1 MSAQLDQPQ
10 TAVNPPDSLVN
21 VAHLVYAL
29 HTWSVITGII
39 GAATVVGMFLTG
51 WPSIIAV
58 IINYVKR
65 PDARGT
71 WLDSHFGWQIRTFWY
86 TLLWVVIGAIAFA
99 LLWWV
104 LGLGILLGAAIWAIA
119 GLWVIY
125 RIARGWL
132 ALNSRKPMP
141 V

>member
-1 MSAQLDQPQ
+1 MSAQLDQTPTTSQ
-10 TAVNPPDSLVN
+10 PSESLVN

-29 HTWSVITGII
+29 HTWSVIAGII
-39 GAATVVGMFLTG
+39 GAASIVGMFLTG

-71 WLDSHFGWQIRTFWY
+71 WLDTHFGWQIRTFWY
-86 TLLWVVIGAIAFA
+86 TLLWVVIAVIAAFTVIGLPFAIGIAIVITI
-99 LLWWV
+99 WV
-104 LGLGILLGAAIWAIA
+104 
-119 GLWVIY
+119 VY
-125 RIARGWL
+125 RIVRGWIAL
-132 ALNSRKPMP
+132 ASAKPMP

>member
-1 MSAQLDQPQ
+1 MSANPDQLQTPAQPS
-10 TAVNPPDSLVN
+10 DSLVN

-29 HTWSVITGII
+29 HAWSVLAGIV
-39 GAATVVGMFLTG
+39 GTATVVGMFLTG

-71 WLDSHFGWQIRTFWY
+71 WLDTHFGWQIRTFWY
-86 TLLWVVIGAIAFA
+86 TLLWVVIAVVAAFTVIGLPFAIG
-99 LLWWV
+99 V
-104 LGLGILLGAAIWAIA
+104 AIVIT
-119 GLWVIY
+119 LWVIY
-125 RIARGWL
+125 RIVRGWIAL
-132 ALNSRKPMP
+132 ASAKPMP

>member
-1 MSAQLDQPQ
+1 MTAELEQPRPASQ
-10 TAVNPPDSLVN
+10 PPESLVN

-29 HTWSVITGII
+29 HAWSVIAGIV
-39 GAATVVGMFLTG
+39 GAASVVGMFLTG

-71 WLDSHFGWQIRTFWY
+71 WLDTHFGWQIRTFWY
-86 TLLWVVIGAIAFA
+86 TLLWVVIAVIAAFTVIGLPFAI
-99 LLWWV
+99 
-104 LGLGILLGAAIWAIA
+104 GIAIVIT
-119 GLWVIY
+119 LWVIY
-125 RIARGWL
+125 RIVRGWISL
-132 ALNSRKPMP
+132 ASAKAMP

>member
-1 MSAQLDQPQ
+1 MSAETNPVPGSAQPSE
-10 TAVNPPDSLVN
+10 SLVN

-29 HTWSVITGII
+29 HTWSVVAGIV
-39 GAATVVGMFLTG
+39 GAASVVGMFLTG

-71 WLDSHFGWQIRTFWY
+71 WLDTHFGWQICTFWY
-86 TLLWVVIGAIAFA
+86 TALWVVIAVIAAFTVIGLPFAIG
-99 LLWWV
+99 V
-104 LGLGILLGAAIWAIA
+104 AIVIT
-119 GLWVIY
+119 LWVIY

-132 ALNSRKPMP
+132 ALASARPMP
-141 V
+141 R